1 MASSL
6 HMSDHAGI
14 IDKGSQWRWVME
26 TELTYTLLG
35 EETLKIIA
43 DREPMITRSWCDDAA
58 TCKITVPLPYFEQV
72 KQFAPEITEQC
83 FDAVSFLP
91 DASLIDRIVIVPK
104 DELSSTYLVQEIS
117 GRYSVLIGLP
127 YTGVSLRRDLLEAY
141 AEILAELFP
150 VSRYLFELAY
160 VLQPKLKEESP
171 TFVNSAN
178 LWNYIIANLASDL
191 LTDTE
196 LKTRPLL
203 TLSALDAIVRSLEHA
218 GDRVSPQVR
227 AKFDSMKERLRQM
240 ALPVVLDKLLHLSN
254 ESDNDVACQAA
265 CKLILHLGGAE
276 HIGRIKNIKSL
287 KFCGEPVGESVL
299 SQLQHLPCIE
309 ELDLSDTFFPSEALR
324 HLAQLPQ
331 LHSLNLQ
338 NTRAHNNAVI
348 YLSKS
353 NSLAKLD
360 CSFTQIADDG
370 AKHFLSFKNL
380 KQLDLT
386 GTQVSDK
393 ICELLKQG
401 GLSLS
406 I

>member
-1 MASSL
+1 
-6 HMSDHAGI
+6 
-14 IDKGSQWRWVME
+14 ME
-26 TELTYTLLG
+26 TELRYTLLG
-35 EETLKIIA
+35 DETLKIFA
-43 DREPMITRSWCDDAA
+43 DREPMITRSWCDDAGR
-58 TCKITVPLPYFEQV
+58 CKITVPLPYFDLV
-72 KQFAPEITEQC
+72 KQLAPAFIQQC
-83 FDAVSFLP
+83 VDAVSFLP
-91 DASLIDRIVIVPK
+91 DASLIERIVIVPK
-104 DELSSTYLVQEIS
+104 DELRSTYLVQEIS
-117 GRYSVLIGLP
+117 GRYSVLIELP

-160 VLQPKLKEESP
+160 ILQPKLKEESP
-171 TFVNSAN
+171 TFINSGN
-178 LWNYIIANLASDL
+178 LWNYIIANLASDP

-203 TLSALDAIVRSLEHA
+203 TLSALDAIVRSLEHS
-218 GDRVSPQVR
+218 GDKVNLQVR
-227 AKFDSMKERLRQM
+227 AKFDSMKERLQQM
-240 ALPVVLDKLLHLSN
+240 ALLVVLDKLLHLSN
-254 ESDNDVACQAA
+254 ESDNDDARQAS
-265 CKLILHLGGAE
+265 CKLLLHLGGAQ

-287 KFCGEPVGESVL
+287 RFCGEPVGESVL
-299 SQLQHLPCIE
+299 SQLQYLTCIQ

-331 LHSLNLQ
+331 LSSLNLQ

-353 NSLAKLD
+353 NSLARLD

-393 ICELLKQG
+393 MCELLKQG
-401 GLSLS
+401 GISLS